1 MDYCQRCG
9 TKTNGNTY
17 CEQCDRELFTMS
29 DTAQKLLSE
38 EGLPTVVIHNR
49 PTYKERKCMQSDKP
63 KVITSRYY
71 EEHYKEEKKEARV
84 NTRRAYDT
92 IHIDTSNFIPKEQKQ
107 KTHHNISKKYNK
119 NKSIFINSIKKLF
132 SIDTDKKDTQKNCAL
147 CGGPSGKYRYCYDC
161 YQIMKPE
168 YTANPEDKY
177 NNNIWKTKCG
187 YMVRSQQERTISD
200 FLTDNGIEHLYET
213 RIPVDKNKNH
223 DIKPDFYIRGPVRF
237 NDRILKNI
245 YIEHWGLH
253 GQGDESYDNSEKY
266 KIPIY
271 NKYGITVI
279 NTYKEDIQ
287 DYEKSLTYKLTNYIE
302 GTINYLKES

>member
-29 DTAQKLLSE
+29 DTAQKLLSNE
-38 EGLPTVVIHNR
+38 LPLSKVHKNISIKKRYCITCG
-49 PTYKERKCMQSDKP
+49 KEAK
-63 KVITSRYY
+63 IGSRYCK
-71 EEHYKEEKKEARV
+71 EHYDEMRKNARIDTHKV
-84 NTRRAYDT
+84 YDT
-92 IHIDTSNFIPKEQKQ
+92 IYIDTSYFEGKNYKQ
-107 KTHHNISKKYNK
+107 KTHHNFSREYNK
-119 NKSIFINSIKKLF
+119 NKSTFINSIKKLF
-132 SIDTDKKDTQKNCAL
+132 SIDTDKKDNQKNCAL
-147 CGGPSGKYRYCYDC
+147 CGDPSGKYRYCYDC

-168 YTANPEDKY
+168 YTANPENKY

-223 DIKPDFYIRGPVRF
+223 DIKPDFYIRGPVKF

-271 NKYGITVI
+271 NQYGITVI